1 MIARLHLAAYVL
13 LHGLPSPWPALFAAW
28 EDRDYWQDRCAD
40 LLCQRPPLSAA
51 TQARI
56 RQQRAAGLTLEWL
69 AEELADVGT
78 DPTQE
83 ARP

>member
-13 LHGLPSPWPALFAAW
+13 LHGLPPAHRALIAAMA
-28 EDRDYWQDRCAD
+28 DADYWRERCAD